1 MIRVECSVAFHSF
14 QMPTQS
20 TDEPVLKA
28 STLIETE
35 KKETTILYGDGVR
48 DLRMGHDDNTMRSRA
63 ADKKIKNVSETTVG
77 DLLAFPTTL
86 HVHTP
91 ARSHQTAVFF
101 VFIFFLLTGFEF
113 QMTHIALVRH
123 RGYKKEGGLETKI
136 ARASSATDRDRE
148 KIKSGH
154 SRPKF
159 IG

>member
-77 DLLAFPTTL
+77 DLLALPTTL

-91 ARSHQTAVFF
+91 ARSHQTAVFLFSFFFANRIRISNDTHCTCPASRIQKRRGARNKNSTCF
-101 VFIFFLLTGFEF
+101 VSHG
-113 QMTHIALVRH
+113 Q
-123 RGYKKEGGLETKI
+123 G
-136 ARASSATDRDRE
+136 S
-148 KIKSGH
+148 
-154 SRPKF
+154 
-159 IG
+159 